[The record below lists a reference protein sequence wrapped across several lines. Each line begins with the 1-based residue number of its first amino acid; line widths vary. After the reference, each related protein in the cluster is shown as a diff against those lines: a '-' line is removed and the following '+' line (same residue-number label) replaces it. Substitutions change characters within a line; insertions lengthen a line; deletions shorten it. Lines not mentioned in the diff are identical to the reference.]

1 MDGSVAILGIKK
13 SRLVWILHDKVALLK
28 AGCQKFVQEFKDI
41 SQFDP
46 DEKCI
51 SIASACNRYWRK
63 CHLSPETV
71 AVEPPRG
78 WKGARVN
85 QSRVALEWLLWCEHQ
100 LPSSSCDIPRIQRVR
115 NDGEQRVS
123 EHTPDILLSVKLH
136 PTCSKQ
142 SILFSN

>member
-51 SIASACNRYWRK
+51 TIASSCNRYWRK
-63 CHLSPETV
+63 CRLSPETV

-78 WKGARVN
+78 WKGTELTN
-85 QSRVALEWLLWCEHQ
+85 QE
-100 LPSSSCDIPRIQRVR
+100 
-115 NDGEQRVS
+115 
-123 EHTPDILLSVKLH
+123 
-136 PTCSKQ
+136 
-142 SILFSN
+142 